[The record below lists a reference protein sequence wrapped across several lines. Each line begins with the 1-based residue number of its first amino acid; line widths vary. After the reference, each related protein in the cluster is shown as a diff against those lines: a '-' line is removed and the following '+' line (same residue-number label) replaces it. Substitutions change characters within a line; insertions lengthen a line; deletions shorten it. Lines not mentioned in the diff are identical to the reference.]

1 MKTDGYSRRVVMLLV
16 FSGTMCGIGCSS
28 GPGQDDGRV
37 SEFGKYEGYSEERFD
52 EWLTTS
58 EYVEMRDGV
67 RLAVEVTRPAV
78 NGVAVDGPLPVVWTH
93 SRYHRNPGAMVKLMA
108 EDLYGRIDY
117 HLISLLFENYGE
129 AEENP
134 ADGDNP
140 ERAPPAEQN

>member
-1 MKTDGYSRRVVMLLV
+1 MKTDGYSRRVVMLLA

-67 RLAVEVTRPAV
+67 RLAVDVTRPAV

-93 SRYHRNPGAMVKLMA
+93 SRYHRNPGALVKLMA
-108 EDLYGRIDY
+108 EDPEDAPEIRSMVDAQPDLQRLVRHGYVVAAAGV
-117 HLISLLFENYGE
+117 
-129 AEENP
+129 
-134 ADGDNP
+134 GD
-140 ERAPPAEQN
+140 R